1 MSVISKLFRLKKDPV
16 KTLDPPAKALDNLS
30 VNKPIS
36 RSENGL
42 DKVYKSASDNMNL
55 SASSESKKE
64 GEVVEIDIPLN
75 QDSSGNYAGFE
86 QLKDNNIDFDLTDL
100 GGDETKYPTSHVLDF
115 NPLKTFSQ
123 PVELDLLR
131 LQDQGFITPHNVNTL
146 LGNTFR
152 MIKRPLLNNVM
163 GKGATVL
170 DNANLIMVTSSISGE
185 GKTFSAINL
194 AISIAMER
202 DKQVLLIDADVNKPS
217 HHDVFGFKAEF
228 GLTDYLRGKVTDM
241 SRILYKSSIPSL
253 TLMPAGTKTSH
264 ATELIASEAMEHFV
278 EDISSKY
285 KNRVIIFDSPPLL
298 LPTEA
303 SVLAS
308 HMGQVIVVVQAEKT
322 RHQEVKKSLSM
333 LSNKIVLLMLNQSH
347 EKTQIGNY
355 GYYKYEDQA

>member
-1 MSVISKLFRLKKDPV
+1 MSLLSKLFRLKNKEPAN
-16 KTLDPPAKALDNLS
+16 TLEPQKRTPGKSHKSGHKAS
-30 VNKPIS
+30 H
-36 RSENGL
+36 
-42 DKVYKSASDNMNL
+42 KSATDNINRPV
-55 SASSESKKE
+55 SSETKKKNDAI
-64 GEVVEIDIPLN
+64 EIDIHLD
-75 QDSSGNYAGFE
+75 QDSSGNYAGFKQPE
-86 QLKDNNIDFDLTDL
+86 DNGIDFDLTDL
-100 GGDETKYPTSHVLDF
+100 GGDNTMYPTSEVLDF

-123 PVELDLLR
+123 RVELDLNR
-131 LQDQGFITPHNVNTL
+131 LQDQGFVTPNNVNTL

-170 DNANLIMVTSSISGE
+170 DNANLIMVTSSLSGE

-217 HHDVFGFKAEF
+217 HHDVFGFQAEF
-228 GLTDYLRGKVTDM
+228 GLTDYLRGKVKDM
-241 SRILYKSSIPSL
+241 SRVLYKSSIPSL
-253 TLMPAGTKTSH
+253 TLMPSGTKTSH
-264 ATELIASEAMEHFV
+264 ATELLASEAMEHFV
-278 EDISSKY
+278 RDISSKY

-322 RHQEVKKSLSM
+322 RHEEVKQSLTM
-333 LSNKIVLLMLNQSH
+333 LSNKIVLLLLNQSH

-355 GYYKYEDQA
+355 GYYKYEDQT

>member
-1 MSVISKLFRLKKDPV
+1 MSFFSKLFRLEKKEPV
-16 KTLDPPAKALDNLS
+16 KTFESQNKLPSEPHEVAVDDMRLS
-30 VNKPIS
+30 VA
-36 RSENGL
+36 GQ
-42 DKVYKSASDNMNL
+42 
-55 SASSESKKE
+55 SESKKGPVKVDLTVDQVLSESYAELKQLE
-64 GEVVEIDIPLN
+64 G
-75 QDSSGNYAGFE
+75 
-86 QLKDNNIDFDLTDL
+86 KNIDFDLTDL
-100 GGDETKYPTSHVLDF
+100 GDDNTIYNTSEILDI
-115 NPLKTFSQ
+115 NPLKVFSQ
-123 PVELDLLR
+123 PVDLDLNR
-131 LQDQGFITPHNVNTL
+131 LQEQGFITPHNVNTL

-217 HHDVFGFKAEF
+217 HHDVFGFQAEF
-228 GLTDYLRGKVTDM
+228 GLTDYLRGKVKDM
-241 SRILYKSSIPSL
+241 SRVLYKSSIPSL
-253 TLMPAGTKTSH
+253 TLMPSGTKTSH
-264 ATELIASEAMEHFV
+264 ATELLASEAMEQFV
-278 EDISSKY
+278 KDISSKY

-308 HMGQVIVVVQAEKT
+308 HVGQVIVVVQAEKT
-322 RHQEVKKSLSM
+322 RHEDVKKSLSM
-333 LSNKIVLLMLNQSH
+333 LSNKIVLLLLNQAY